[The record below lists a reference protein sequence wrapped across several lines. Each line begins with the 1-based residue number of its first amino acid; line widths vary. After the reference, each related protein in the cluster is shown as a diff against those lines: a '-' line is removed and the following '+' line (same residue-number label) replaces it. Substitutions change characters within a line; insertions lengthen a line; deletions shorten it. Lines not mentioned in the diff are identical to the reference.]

1 LAIAAEEGYE
11 VTACELMDCRFLA
24 TADSNIFM
32 FRDHVNDD
40 GEEWTPWPDF
50 MHPLVRAINHD
61 YTRLVQKILQV
72 PTNLNLRESEQAEVV
87 SDCIEREDIET
98 LKAVISHPCID
109 ANTAW
114 QDPSSYHTYS
124 IRSITPIPM
133 DELPYCIDESQMT
146 IGKFREK
153 YHPDGIPHDCSDLD
167 NGQEVYTY
175 EIEAGEHPIL
185 QALRIGNRQI
195 ITLLLC
201 HDQITNTLSEEQ
213 LESSALQFR
222 QAYRS
227 FRLTQDEINTLSF
240 YERMHY
246 NDFKY
251 HVEKNHKRKTQ
262 PEEEDADYEPKRL
275 RPSP

>member
-1 LAIAAEEGYE
+1 MI
-11 VTACELMDCRFLA
+11 
-24 TADSNIFM
+24 
-32 FRDHVNDD
+32 
-40 GEEWTPWPDF
+40 
-50 MHPLVRAINHD
+50 
-61 YTRLVQKILQV
+61 
-72 PTNLNLRESEQAEVV
+72 
-87 SDCIEREDIET
+87 
-98 LKAVISHPCID
+98 
-109 ANTAW
+109 
-114 QDPSSYHTYS
+114 
-124 IRSITPIPM
+124 
-133 DELPYCIDESQMT
+133 PYCIDESQMT
-146 IGKFREK
+146 IGKLREK
-153 YHPDGIPHDCSDLD
+153 YHPDEIPHDCSDLD

-262 PEEEDADYEPKRL
+262 PEQKDADYEPKRL